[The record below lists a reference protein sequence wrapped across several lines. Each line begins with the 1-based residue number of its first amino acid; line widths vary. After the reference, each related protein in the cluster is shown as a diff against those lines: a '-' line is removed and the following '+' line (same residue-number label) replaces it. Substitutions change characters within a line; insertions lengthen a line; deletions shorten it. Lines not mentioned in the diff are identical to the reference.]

1 MEAPPLALLSI
12 NAETAGSLKM
22 RVSYTWRSI
31 CITESIVVA
40 SRAKKG
46 VNFLNLIVYVWFCT
60 HTFIV
65 DDKYRA
71 CSHDKWCRKYYV
83 CIPAS
88 SVAPPITP
96 PPSQLLPPPYITVA
110 CHCSGHLDPLPVPSI
125 SVNPP
130 NWTTHAL
137 FHSSSTGNDKNSIFG
152 GKTNYVICGI

>member
-1 MEAPPLALLSI
+1 MLRMFCNLFHNLKNSPSPGHMEAPPLALLSI

-40 SRAKKG
+40 SRAKKS

-60 HTFIV
+60 HTFVV

-71 CSHDKWCRKYYV
+71 CSHDKWRRKYYV

-96 PPSQLLPPPYITVA
+96 PSPQLLPPHTSLWRAIALATSTP
-110 CHCSGHLDPLPVPSI
+110 CLSHLS
-125 SVNPP
+125 
-130 NWTTHAL
+130 A
-137 FHSSSTGNDKNSIFG
+137 
-152 GKTNYVICGI
+152 